1 LITLDYQDDPAPWL
15 RPHCDTQGLH
25 SYYGRVRQRAPRR
38 YSAPCGF
45 RRLEFSLS
53 PRTSRRQY
61 QGAPSHVPCESPDR
75 DHAAYMPDTAW
86 AVNGYPPDSS
96 RDRGATPVL
105 MSP

>member
-1 LITLDYQDDPAPWL
+1 LITLISLDDPAPWL

-38 YSAPCGF
+38 YSAPRGF
-45 RRLEFSLS
+45 AAWSPPSR

-61 QGAPSHVPCESPDR
+61 RGAPSHVPCESPDR

-86 AVNGYPPDSS
+86 AVTGYPPDSS

-105 MSP
+105 MPP